1 MKIENM
7 NISKTEKGEWIASAL
22 DNLENP
28 FNENQEFEEGDFD
41 ISNFPEEMQQVLKFN
56 QDLDKYYEF
65 LDSLSRDDLLVLLKQ
80 EVLNRVLREQE
91 IK

>member
-1 MKIENM
+1 M
-7 NISKTEKGEWIASAL
+7 NISKTERGEWVVSELA
-22 DNLENP
+22 NLENP
-28 FNENQEFEEGDFD
+28 FNESPYFEEGDFD

-65 LDSLSRDDLLVLLKQ
+65 LDGLSRDDLLVLLKQ